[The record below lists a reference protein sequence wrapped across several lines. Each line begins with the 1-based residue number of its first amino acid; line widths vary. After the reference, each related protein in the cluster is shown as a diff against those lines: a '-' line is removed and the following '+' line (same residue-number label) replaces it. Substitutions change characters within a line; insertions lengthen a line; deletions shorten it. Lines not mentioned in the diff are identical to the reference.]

1 MVAARPAIKFTYE
14 DYRNTPEGERYE
26 LLDGELIMPPAPSI
40 GHQRIDTS
48 LGSLL
53 HTFVKKM
60 GLGEVFHAP
69 TDVVFTDTNVVQP
82 DILYVSNERSHVITT
97 DNIRGAPNLIVEIL
111 SPSTARYDRTLKRT
125 LYARHGV
132 GEYWLADPHDKTVT
146 VMLLGAG
153 GFKVAAIYGEGDTL
167 TSPTLEGLRLN
178 LDEIF

>member
-1 MVAARPAIKFTYE
+1 MVAARPEIKFTYE
-14 DYRNTPEGERYE
+14 DYRNTREDERYE
-26 LLDGELIMPPAPSI
+26 LLDGELIMAAAPNMT
-40 GHQRIDTS
+40 HQRVIIR
-48 LGSLL
+48 LGTRL
-53 HTFVKKM
+53 HTFVEDRD
-60 GLGEVFHAP
+60 LGESFHTP
-69 TDVVFTDTNVVQP
+69 TDVVLSDTNVVQP

-97 DNIRGAPNLIVEIL
+97 DNIRGAPDLIVEIL

-132 GEYWLADPHDKTVT
+132 REYWLADPYDKTVT

-153 GFKVAAIYGEGDTL
+153 GFDVAAIYGEGDTL